1 MNFNDFHLFFFS
13 LIRTTNEPSDLF
25 SGASGHDL
33 DYPNVYMSDLDV
45 EEAENNMNHI
55 SSKSSS
61 CDEIMDTMVS
71 N

>member
-1 MNFNDFHLFFFS
+1 MNFFVLFLS
-13 LIRTTNEPSDLF
+13 HRIPNESSDLF
-25 SGASGHDL
+25 PGAQGHDL

-61 CDEIMDTMVS
+61 CDEMADTMVS